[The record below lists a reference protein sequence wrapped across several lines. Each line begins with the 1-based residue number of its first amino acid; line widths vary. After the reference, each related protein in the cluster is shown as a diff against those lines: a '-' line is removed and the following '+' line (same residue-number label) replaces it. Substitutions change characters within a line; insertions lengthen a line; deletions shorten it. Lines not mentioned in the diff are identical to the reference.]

1 MAAAPDSKRAIHAA
15 LFANLAI
22 AATKLAAAYFSGS
35 AALASE
41 GVHSL
46 VDSSNELLLLYG
58 MKRAAARRSREH
70 PLGHGRELYFWSFIV
85 ALLVFALGAGVSIYE
100 GVEHLEHPVANRHPL
115 ASYAVLAF
123 AAVFDGYSFAI
134 ALGQFN
140 RLRGEQSFLDA
151 IRQSKDPTSFAVVL
165 EDGAA
170 LLGIAIAFAGVL
182 SAQLLEN
189 PRFDGA
195 ASIGI
200 GLVLAATALLMARE
214 CKALLIGESADPQ
227 LEAGVLQ
234 IVSSDPHV
242 AHANGVIT
250 LHLAPQEVVAA
261 ISAAFHNQLTA
272 VEIEDCVSRLEAR
285 IKAAHPQVTLLF
297 VKPQTSRAFGR
308 SRLAREIAESDLEAA
323 ELEKEGAADPLPASQ
338 KLT

>member
-1 MAAAPDSKRAIHAA
+1 MAPTPDSKRSIHAA
-15 LFANLAI
+15 LFANVAI
-22 AATKLAAAYFSGS
+22 AATKLTAAYFSGS

-100 GVEHLEHPVANRHPL
+100 GIEHLEHPVPNRHPI

-123 AAVFDGYSFAI
+123 SALFDGYSLVI
-134 ALGQFN
+134 ALEQFN
-140 RLRGEQSFLDA
+140 RARGDQSFLDA
-151 IRQSKDPTSFAVVL
+151 IRRSKDPTSFAVVL

-170 LLGIAIAFAGVL
+170 LLGIGIAFVGVL
-182 SAQLLEN
+182 SAQLLRN
-189 PRFDGA
+189 PRLDGA

-200 GLVLAATALLMARE
+200 GLVLATTALLMARE
-214 CKALLIGESADPQ
+214 CKALLIGESADPE
-227 LEAGVLQ
+227 LEAAVLE
-234 IVSSDPHV
+234 IISNDADV
-242 AHANGVIT
+242 ARANGVIT
-250 LHLAPQEVVAA
+250 FHLAPQEVVTA
-261 ISAAFHNQLTA
+261 ISAAFQNHLTA
-272 VEIEDCVSRLEAR
+272 IQIEECVSRLEAR

-297 VKPQTSRAFGR
+297 VKPQTSQAFAH
-308 SRLAREIAESDLEAA
+308 SRLAREIAESEREAA
-323 ELEKEGAADPLPASQ
+323 ELGNEGPPLS
-338 KLT
+338 